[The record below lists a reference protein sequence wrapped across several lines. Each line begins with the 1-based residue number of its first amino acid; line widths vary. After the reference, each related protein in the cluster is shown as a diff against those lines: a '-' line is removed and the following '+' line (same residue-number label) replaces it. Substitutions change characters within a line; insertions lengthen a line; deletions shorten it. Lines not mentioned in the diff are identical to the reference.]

1 MSLPRGFASDNTGP
15 VHPRVLE
22 MLAEVNHG
30 HEPAYG
36 DDQYSERVRQWFVR
50 EFGEGTS
57 AYLVWNGTG
66 ANVVA
71 LRALTRPYQAIL
83 CAEQAHVNLDEC
95 GAPELMTGCK
105 LIGLPSPD
113 AKLTV
118 EQIRAAVRRIGDEHA
133 VQPRVVSLAQPT
145 EYGTVYTQDEMRA
158 ICDVAHAAGLL
169 VFVDG
174 ARIANAAATLDLPF
188 RAFTRDVGVDML
200 SFGASKNGAMGAEAV
215 VVFNPAHA
223 AEMKFLRKQ
232 SAQLAS
238 KARYV
243 AAQFLALAENDLWLA
258 NARQANA
265 MARRLADGVRN
276 LSGVKLTQAVEAS
289 AVFAILPKAM
299 TERLQQDFHFYVWDE
314 RIDEIRWMTTWA
326 TTAQDVDELIAAV
339 INLIPSTSRGPGRL
353 V

>member
-36 DDQYSERVRQWFVR
+36 DDQYSERVRQWFIAQ
-50 EFGEGTS
+50 FGEGAS
-57 AYLVWNGTG
+57 AYLMWNGTG

-71 LRALTRPYQAIL
+71 LRALTRPFHAIL
-83 CAEQAHVNLDEC
+83 CAEQSHVHVDEC

-105 LIGLPSPD
+105 VIGLPSAD
-113 AKLTV
+113 GKLTPAV
-118 EQIRAAVRRIGDEHA
+118 IRAAVRRIGDEHA
-133 VQPRVVSLAQPT
+133 SQPRVVSLAQST
-145 EYGTVYTQDEMRA
+145 EYGTVYTRDEMKA
-158 ICDVAHAAGLL
+158 ICDLAHESGLL

-174 ARIANAAATLDLPF
+174 ARIANAAASLGLPF

-215 VVFNPAHA
+215 VVFDPAHA
-223 AEMKFLRKQ
+223 GEMKYLRKQ

-243 AAQFLALAENDLWLA
+243 AAQFLALAEDGLWLA
-258 NARQANA
+258 NATQANA
-265 MARRLADGVRN
+265 MARRLADGVRDIP
-276 LSGVKLTQAVEAS
+276 GVRITQSVDAS
-289 AVFAILPKAM
+289 AVFAVLPKAV
-299 TERLQQDFHFYVWDE
+299 TERLQQDFHFYMWDE
-314 RIDEIRWMTTWA
+314 RIDEVRWMTTWT
-326 TTAQDVDELIAAV
+326 TTADDVDELVAAV
-339 INLIPSTSRGPGRL
+339 RASSSPD
-353 V
+353 